1 MTRAVGS
8 PREGVSLWLRAVS
21 RCCFL
26 ARDLAREDQSLT
38 VAPPPTHLPQGHLEL
53 RDLFSP
59 ACQQAAGAC
68 EDGWIGL
75 SRAVMSSLSRG
86 VCQSRHPAGVLGRTE
101 NVPTGEGMHAEASQ
115 LPGEAGGEPPGPRSP
130 RGPWE
135 PTGSTGHPAQRGRS
149 RRSWGACAGQPGTS

>member
-53 RDLFSP
+53 HVNPVSSSALPVSKP
-59 ACQQAAGAC
+59 QGPVKT
-68 EDGWIGL
+68 GGL
-75 SRAVMSSLSRG
+75 GCLER
-86 VCQSRHPAGVLGRTE
+86 
-101 NVPTGEGMHAEASQ
+101 
-115 LPGEAGGEPPGPRSP
+115 
-130 RGPWE
+130 
-135 PTGSTGHPAQRGRS
+135 
-149 RRSWGACAGQPGTS
+149 